1 MRTFRCLSV
10 SLLGVELVGRRPLR
24 LLAVPTVVRAV
35 GVVMEAGAGAGAA
48 VAEIAEAAVG
58 VEEEAAEEAAEVE
71 EEGVEEVDM
80 LVLVCLGSCM
90 PLSHFIRMVM
100 V

>member
-35 GVVMEAGAGAGAA
+35 GVVEAGAGAGAA

>member
-1 MRTFRCLSV
+1 M
-10 SLLGVELVGRRPLR
+10 
-24 LLAVPTVVRAV
+24 
-35 GVVMEAGAGAGAA
+35 
-48 VAEIAEAAVG
+48 
-58 VEEEAAEEAAEVE
+58 EEEAAEEAAEVE